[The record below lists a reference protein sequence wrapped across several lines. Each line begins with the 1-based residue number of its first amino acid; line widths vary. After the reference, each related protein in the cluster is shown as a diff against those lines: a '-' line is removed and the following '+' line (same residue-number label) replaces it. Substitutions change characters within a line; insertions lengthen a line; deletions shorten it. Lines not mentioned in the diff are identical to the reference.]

1 MVGNVPVP
9 VQLSTEIQYSVSVL
23 ASTEL
28 GTQYSVPKTGYLLR
42 NKRFFINELLNFM
55 IIEK

>member
-1 MVGNVPVP
+1 MVGTVPVP

-42 NKRFFINELLNFM
+42 NKDFFYHKPVNFM
-55 IIEK
+55 MIEK